1 MAMAVLC
8 VMLIIMS
15 VFLIKCVKKLKN
27 GSVMR
32 KITLIS
38 AFFACLVICADDI
51 SVVVQSLIQPLKVGA
66 SEPVH
71 GTVAGLEYVD
81 KKLANGMRVVGIRQP
96 AVKGRVVV
104 ELAFC
109 GVGASIEQSNQK
121 GLAHLIEHM
130 LFKGTD
136 STLQEGAFSK
146 IVSKYGG
153 TSNAFTSFDSTCYYV
168 SLDSANWQPIV
179 KLYADCMQNSAM
191 NAQHLASELKVVIK
205 ELRRNDDNPMWIW
218 FQKMF
223 KTSLPSNH
231 PHYSCIIG
239 DRQDL
244 AALTADNLK
253 KFFKTYYHPDVATLF
268 VVGDINPEDAV
279 AYVASEMEQIP
290 SGNVVLPDR
299 SSEKF
304 EVKKGFHEVV
314 YDESSTNTVV
324 LCWHLPGRSKH
335 IDSATHMLA
344 SVLSS
349 NANAVLSKLLVHE
362 KKMVSDVTAFSWMY
376 KDSGYFFVVMNPFD
390 GQLEA
395 SVELVHAELAKIA
408 EFGVDEGLLAQIV
421 ARERVGQA
429 RALESMVRD
438 GGGINPDWLER
449 YSRYGALEDCF
460 DEVSDL
466 AKVTSV
472 DIQECA
478 KRFLTQVDAMR
489 VDIVPMTDEARVEKT
504 QKLIEQQALEDVIT
518 SAHQRTL
525 PLVEAEMPAGYPE
538 HQPVHPTF
546 VDSRK
551 TTVLENGLTIVTSQ
565 NVSSSLCHFQL
576 SHKQT
581 EFIQNTIDASLL
593 TILAE
598 MIVQGTEDMTREE
611 ITEWFSSRAISYT
624 ATSIL
629 SLKEQFLP
637 AIQKLFSILFSA
649 QFTAQDLEKVKAQI
663 TNSIKDM
670 QSDVKSR
677 ADRIS
682 QQQVYQN
689 TPRAYAWEE
698 LLQRIDGLSV
708 DSLRALFVEH
718 FDPSKMV
725 AFVAADCAH
734 EDVVAVIRDATVAW
748 KPGLGKEYA
757 FIVDSSLKPELV
769 VNEQLLKDQV
779 WIQFIRSSTI
789 NARDKELFAL
799 NVISEILDN
808 RFFKLR
814 EGSDMFYVVA
824 MALARN
830 GTRTIPGFDIAISQ
844 TGTELLDRA
853 FALFDRFFTEDAL
866 KPISEE
872 ELASAKTSIKSL
884 YMNRFAGLDGELAF
898 CKELTV
904 NGVDANFYAQGM
916 QDIDAMTLESANQLL
931 KDYISRAPFTR
942 ICVGN
947 LKK

>member
-1 MAMAVLC
+1 
-8 VMLIIMS
+8 
-15 VFLIKCVKKLKN
+15 
-27 GSVMR
+27 MR
-32 KITLIS
+32 KISLIS
-38 AFFACLVICADDI
+38 AFFACLVVGADDT
-51 SVVVQSLIQPLKVGA
+51 SVVAQALPQPLKISVA
-66 SEPVH
+66 EPVH
-71 GTVAGLEYVD
+71 GTVAGLKYVD
-81 KKLANGMRVVGIRQP
+81 KKLANGMRIVAICQP
-96 AVKGRVVV
+96 AVKGRAIV
-104 ELAFC
+104 ELAFS

-136 STLQEGAFSK
+136 STLQEGAFWK
-146 IVSKYGG
+146 VVSKYGG
-153 TSNAFTSFDSTCYYV
+153 TTNAFTAFDSTCYYV
-168 SLDSANWQPIV
+168 ALDSANWLPIV

-205 ELRRNDDNPMWIW
+205 ELRKNDDNQTWIW

-244 AALTADNLK
+244 ASLTAENLK

-268 VVGDINPEDAV
+268 LIGDIDPEDAV
-279 AYVASEMEQIP
+279 AYASREMEQIP

-299 SSEKF
+299 SSETF
-304 EVKKGFHEVV
+304 EIKKGFHEVV
-314 YDESSTNTVV
+314 YDESSTNTVAM
-324 LCWHLPGRSKH
+324 CWHLPGRSKH
-335 IDSATHMLA
+335 VESATHMLA
-344 SVLSS
+344 NVLSS
-349 NANAVLSKLLVHE
+349 NANAVLSRLLIHE
-362 KKMVSDVTAFSWMY
+362 KKLVSDVSAFSWMY
-376 KDSGYFFVVMNPFD
+376 KDNGYFFLVMNPFD
-390 GQLEA
+390 GQLDA

-408 EFGVDEGLLAQIV
+408 KHGVDEALLAQIV
-421 ARERVGQA
+421 ARERVAQA
-429 RALESMVRD
+429 RALEAMVRD

-449 YSRYGALEDCF
+449 YSRYGSLEDCF

-478 KRFLTQVDAMR
+478 ACFLTQVDAMR
-489 VDIVPMTDEARVEKT
+489 VDIVPMTDEARAEKT
-504 QKLIEQQALEDVIT
+504 QKLIEQQALEDIIT

-525 PLVEAEMPAGYPE
+525 PLVDAEMPAGYPE

-546 VDSRK
+546 VDSKK
-551 TTVLENGLTIVTSQ
+551 TTVLENGLTVVTSQ
-565 NVSSSLCHFQL
+565 NVSSALCHFQL
-576 SHKQT
+576 VHQQN
-581 EFIQNTIDASLL
+581 EFTVHTIDGYLMSIL
-593 TILAE
+593 TE
-598 MIVQGTEDMTREE
+598 MITQGTTEMTREE
-611 ITEWFSSRAISYT
+611 ITEWFSSRAIEFS

-649 QFTAQDLEKVKAQI
+649 QFTAEDLEKVKAQFR
-663 TNSIKDM
+663 NVIKDM
-670 QSDVKSR
+670 QSNVRSC

-682 QQQVYQN
+682 QQQMYQN
-689 TPRAYAWEE
+689 TPRAYAWDE
-698 LLQRIDGLSV
+698 LLQRIDELTV
-708 DSLRALFVEH
+708 DSLKTLFVEY

-734 EDVVAVIRDATVAW
+734 EDVVTTIRQATVEW
-748 KPGLGKEYA
+748 KPGLGKDYA
-757 FIVDSSLKPELV
+757 FAVDSSLKPALM

-779 WIQFIRSSTI
+779 WIQFIRQSTVGS
-789 NARDKELFAL
+789 RDKEFFAL
-799 NVISEILDN
+799 NVISEILDS

-814 EGSDMFYVVA
+814 EGSDMFYVVH
-824 MALARN
+824 MKLVRN

-853 FALFDRFFTEDAL
+853 FALFDRFFTQDVFQ
-866 KPISEE
+866 PISEE
-872 ELASAKTSIKSL
+872 ELESAKTSVKSL
-884 YMNRFAGLDGELAF
+884 WMNKFAGLDGELDF
-898 CKELTV
+898 CKELTFL
-904 NGVDANFYAQGM
+904 GVDANFYAQGM
-916 QDIDAMTLESANQLL
+916 QDIDALTPESATELL
-931 KDYISRAPFTR
+931 KEYISKAPFTR